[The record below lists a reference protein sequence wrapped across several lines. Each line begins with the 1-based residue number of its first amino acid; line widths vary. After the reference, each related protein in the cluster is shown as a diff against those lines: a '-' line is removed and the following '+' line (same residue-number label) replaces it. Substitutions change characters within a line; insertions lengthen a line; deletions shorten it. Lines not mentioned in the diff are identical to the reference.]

1 MAQPSVDEANG
12 VPAQVNGEM
21 DPASMPGKRKRETS
35 DDGDEEME
43 GTEDVTPYKAAEWAP
58 RDQKALIKSYYE
70 VLKRYAHS
78 HLPRRRAA
86 WRSAGRELFTLTDL

>member
-1 MAQPSVDEANG
+1 MAQPSVVEANG

-21 DPASMPGKRKRETS
+21 DPAAMPGKRKRETS

-43 GTEDVTPYKAAEWAP
+43 GIEDVTPDKVAEWAP

-70 VLKRYAHS
+70 VLKRYVHAS
-78 HLPRRRAA
+78 ILTPQCIQRQ
-86 WRSAGRELFTLTDL
+86 AGK